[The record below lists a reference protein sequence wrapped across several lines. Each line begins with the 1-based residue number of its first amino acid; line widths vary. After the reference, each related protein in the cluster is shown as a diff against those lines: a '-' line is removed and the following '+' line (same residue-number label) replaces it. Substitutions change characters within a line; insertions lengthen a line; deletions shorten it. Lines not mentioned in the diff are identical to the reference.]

1 MIDSDTKSY
10 VPSYYK
16 MFQNLESQFND
27 PLSIIA
33 SIALKIDTIP
43 NINKVL
49 ESKEIQ
55 DTSQDTSIVSKY
67 RESYAEYHTMLDSVK
82 NDDWHAPLRINTIKA
97 ISAYLIHLNAQIL
110 AQDSLCQSFDTTYR
124 DSKNIEVL
132 RILDNSILDEAS
144 AKKSLSQ
151 REANLELIANNK
163 ELSILMVYLAKS
175 FNELVLEKYQ
185 KQCKG

>member
-55 DTSQDTSIVSKY
+55 DTSQDTSITSKY
-67 RESYAEYHTMLDSVK
+67 RESYAEHHTMLDSVK
-82 NDDWHAPLRINTIKA
+82 NDDWHTPLRIHTIKV
-97 ISAYLIHLNAQIL
+97 ISAYLIHLNTQ
-110 AQDSLCQSFDTTYR
+110 F
-124 DSKNIEVL
+124 
-132 RILDNSILDEAS
+132 
-144 AKKSLSQ
+144 
-151 REANLELIANNK
+151 
-163 ELSILMVYLAKS
+163 
-175 FNELVLEKYQ
+175 
-185 KQCKG
+185 